1 MSTRLVERVSRL
13 VDRNASR
20 RGFLTSSAMGATAM
34 AVAPAAYALKPTSA
48 YAAICTCSG
57 SQCDCGSQCCDGYT
71 DFCCLLT
78 GENLCPPG
86 TVVAGWWKADGSG
99 LCDVDGSRR
108 PRYYLDCNRTCD
120 PGCGCGRG
128 GICSSECSG
137 SPHCRCADGC
147 DTRKIDCTRFRYG
160 QCNQEI
166 PCVGPITCRI
176 ITCVPPWL
184 WDSSCSGATATDNYT
199 RWHDRPCLHE
209 GFTDV
214 SPVAH
219 YKDAVEWMVGEG
231 IATGYD
237 DDIFGPEEPTKR
249 AHIATFLWRYQRKPN
264 AGSTIEFT
272 DVPAGEYYTEAVAW
286 MVDEGITTGTGDGM
300 FSPERFTTRAE
311 AVTFLW
317 RMAGRP
323 APSEASPFDDV
334 PDDEWYGQA
343 VAWAAENGITTGYSS
358 TIFAPDLNLSR
369 GQAATFLYR
378 YHQLDRVGSRR

>member
-1 MSTRLVERVSRL
+1 MSTKLVECVSRL

-34 AVAPAAYALKPTSA
+34 AVAPATFALKPTSA
-48 YAAICTCSG
+48 YAAICSCAG
-57 SQCDCGSQCCDGYT
+57 SRCGCNSLCCDGYT

-99 LCDVDGSRR
+99 LCDIDGARR
-108 PRYYLDCNRTCD
+108 PRYYLDCNKVCD
-120 PGCGCGRG
+120 PGCGCGGG
-128 GICSSECSG
+128 GICNSECSG
-137 SPHCRCADGC
+137 GPHCRCADGC
-147 DTRKIDCTRFRYG
+147 NTRKVDCTRFRYG
-160 QCNQEI
+160 QCSQDV

-184 WDSSCSGATATDNYT
+184 WDPACGGATATDNYT

-219 YKDAVEWMVGEG
+219 YRDPVEWMAERG
-231 IATGYD
+231 ITTGFSD
-237 DDIFGPEEPTKR
+237 DLFGPEESTTR
-249 AHIATFLWRYQRKPN
+249 AHIATFLWRYMGEPR
-264 AGSTIEFT
+264 AGGSSSFT
-272 DVPAGEYYTEAVAW
+272 DVPSWAYYAKAVTW
-286 MVDEGITTGTGDGM
+286 MVDEEITTGTGGGK
-300 FSPERFTTRAE
+300 FSPDSLTTRAE

-323 APSEASPFDDV
+323 SSASSNPFTDV
-334 PDDEWYGQA
+334 AEGQWYADA
-343 VAWAAENGITTGYSS
+343 VKWAAVSGITTGYSP
-358 TIFAPDLNLSR
+358 TIFGPDLSLSR
-369 GQAATFLYR
+369 GEAATFLYR
-378 YHQLDRVGSRR
+378 YDGLVGVALAP